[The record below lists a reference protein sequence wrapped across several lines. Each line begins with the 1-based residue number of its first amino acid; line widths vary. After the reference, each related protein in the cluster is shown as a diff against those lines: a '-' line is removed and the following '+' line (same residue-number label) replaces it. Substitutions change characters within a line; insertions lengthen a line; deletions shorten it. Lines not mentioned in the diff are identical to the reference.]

1 MTPHIKHE
9 LKISSPKAEA
19 ARQNFVS
26 GLRHHLLV
34 DMATDMKRLYDTR
47 IEPETERKTG
57 KKPETGSE
65 VHKAMKPETSFKFYS
80 AMRTNAQEM
89 VWRSVI
95 PSVDEHRSYLA
106 EKAEELI
113 ESGGSTVET
122 DPALEIPRSVTALDV
137 HLMPGNYHTEYGEA
151 DVSAGATY
159 DNGLSVFSMG
169 LMGDN
174 LDDIGSTIATFIAA
188 KYPEFKPK
196 RILDLGC
203 TIGHNTVPWART
215 YPDAEVH
222 AVDVAAPGLRYG
234 AARANSQGQ
243 TIHFHQRTAEDT
255 GFEDGSFDLVWSSM
269 FLHELPQKT
278 IEATM
283 KEAHRLL
290 KPGGLMLHMELPPND
305 QMSAYDGFVLDWDS
319 WYNNEPFYK
328 PFRDKNTV
336 KTVETGGFSAE
347 NYVQFVIPSIGVYGK
362 DAVLGA
368 VEADAADMDD
378 KVGRLADGIMWFC
391 FGAWK

>member
-1 MTPHIKHE
+1 MTPLIKHD
-9 LKISSPKAEA
+9 LKIASPKSER

-57 KKPETGSE
+57 KKPENGSE

-95 PSVDEHRSYLA
+95 PTVDANRGFLA
-106 EKAEELI
+106 EKADELI

-122 DPALEIPRSVTALDV
+122 DSSLEIPRSVTALDV
-137 HLMPGNYHTEYGEA
+137 HLMPGNYHTEYGAA

-174 LDDIGSTIATFIAA
+174 LDDIGSSIATFIAA
-188 KYPEFKPK
+188 KYPDFKPK

-222 AVDVAAPGLRYG
+222 AIDVAAPGLRYG

-243 TIHFHQRTAEDT
+243 TIHFHQRSSEDT
-255 GFEDGSFDLVWSSM
+255 GFEDESFDLVWSSM

-283 KEAHRLL
+283 KEAQRLL

-328 PFRDKNTV
+328 PFRDKNTLQ
-336 KTVETGGFSAE
+336 TVETGGFSADK
-347 NYVQFVIPSIGVYGK
+347 YVQFVVPSIGVYGEE
-362 DAVLGA
+362 AVLSA
-368 VEADAADMDD
+368 VNADPKEMDD